1 MKKSLLYLFTFV
13 SLLCQAQVTQYY
25 SALPAASAT
34 SANSRAPQGLQRYS
48 RTVYVITAAEMATSG
63 LSNGDVISA
72 IGFSYAT
79 AQNIPTTGNFIVY
92 MENTSDVTN
101 TKSTDWTTAIT
112 GMTTVSNSSIT
123 IPAQTG
129 QVNFP
134 FSGGSP
140 FTYTGNGVYIA
151 FEYQNP
157 TSPVATVGNV
167 ANCTTTIA
175 AGLKSAQST
184 TVLPTTLG
192 ASNWRPETF
201 LGKEVSCVSPSVF
214 YLPDYLS
221 TSSADLYW
229 DQPTIVPSTYD
240 IDWSNTFSTPAGSGT
255 LVSAPAGALSYSTGN
270 ISGLTPSSNFR
281 YYVRANC
288 GASQSSWSG
297 PFYGYLPVSLP
308 YSNNFENPSNNYTD
322 GFINFTL
329 FNSTALSTP
338 ANYADG
344 GAGLA
349 MYTFNSTTAAS
360 DSRAYFRGVNL
371 TAGEIVT
378 IEFKTRLYSATTA
391 EPMTFNLTVGA
402 SQSALD
408 QTTIIQSYTNSNAAA
423 YTTHTATFT
432 APSTGIFYFG
442 IHNNT
447 PQATVQTFLFLDSI
461 ILTTNLSSADNSL
474 SEFSVYPNPVTTS
487 LMISNP
493 NNVEVKNISITDVNG
508 RMVKNQQ
515 GALTQINVSD
525 LNAGVYFVTIE
536 ASEGKTTKKFIKQ

>member
-1 MKKSLLYLFTFV
+1 MKKSLLYLFMFV
-13 SLLCQAQVTQYY
+13 SLLCQSQVTQYY
-25 SALPAASAT
+25 TALPFANAT
-34 SANSRAPQGLQRYS
+34 SINSRAPQGSQRYS
-48 RTVYVITAAEMATSG
+48 RTVYVITASEMAASG

-72 IGFSYAT
+72 IGFSYGT

-101 TKSTDWTTAIT
+101 TKSTDWATAIT

-123 IPAQTG
+123 IPAQVG

-134 FSGGSP
+134 FSGGSA

-157 TSPVATVGNV
+157 TSPIATTPNN

-175 AGLKSAQST
+175 LGLKSAQST

-192 ASNWRPETF
+192 SSNWRPETF
-201 LGKEVSCVSPSVF
+201 LGKEVSCVSPTVF

-229 DQPTIVPSTYD
+229 DQPTVVPSTYD

-288 GASQSSWSG
+288 GASQSTWAG

-360 DSRAYFRGVNL
+360 DARAYFRGVNL

-378 IEFKTRLYSATTA
+378 VEFKTRLYSATTA
-391 EPMTFNLTVGA
+391 QPMSFNLTVGA
-402 SQSALD
+402 SQSAVD
-408 QTTIIQSYTNSNAAA
+408 QTTIVQSYTNSSAAA
-423 YTTHTATFT
+423 YTTHTATYIV
-432 APSTGIFYFG
+432 PSSGIYYFG

-447 PQATVQTFLFLDSI
+447 PQATVQTFLFLDTIS
-461 ILTTNLSSADNSL
+461 LTTNLSINDNLIS
-474 SEFSVYPNPVTTS
+474 SISIYPNPVTTS
-487 LMISNP
+487 LYISND
-493 NNVEVKNISITDVNG
+493 NNIEIKNISVTDING
-508 RMVKNQQ
+508 RVIKNEL
-515 GALTQINVSD
+515 GTLTQINVSD
-525 LNAGVYFVTIE
+525 LNSGVYFVTIE
-536 ASEGKTTKKFIKQ
+536 TAEGKTTKKFIKE